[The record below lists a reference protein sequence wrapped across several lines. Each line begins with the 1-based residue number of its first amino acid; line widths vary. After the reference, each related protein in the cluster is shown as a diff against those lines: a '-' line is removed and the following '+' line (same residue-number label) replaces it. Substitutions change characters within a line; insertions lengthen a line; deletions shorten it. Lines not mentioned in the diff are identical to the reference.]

1 MLNIENENL
10 IKKLYIE
17 NIENNNNSNVG
28 NYILFGYNLLIRRA
42 KLSFHWALDATYN
55 YTYGYEQLLILMFL
69 DKITDKMFPFIF
81 VLMSKKDYNSYYSI
95 FNFMC
100 ECINN
105 NFEEENIYLESF
117 CTDFEEAMYSSFKS
131 VFGKKINNLHHIGC
145 YFHYLQACR
154 RHLQEYHLTK
164 KIYQNIYSEY
174 MEKFANFCFNV

>member
-81 VLMSKKDYNSYYSI
+81 VLMSKKDYNSYTS
-95 FNFMC
+95 N
-100 ECINN
+100 
-105 NFEEENIYLESF
+105 
-117 CTDFEEAMYSSFKS
+117 
-131 VFGKKINNLHHIGC
+131 
-145 YFHYLQACR
+145 
-154 RHLQEYHLTK
+154 
-164 KIYQNIYSEY
+164 
-174 MEKFANFCFNV
+174 